1 MASLLVVKDLVK
13 HFPLPGS
20 KKVVTAVNGISFECN
35 QSKTL
40 GLIGESGCGKTTA
53 ARCILKLIEPT
64 GGEVFFHDQK
74 ISSMKPKEFRS
85 LRTNMQLVFQEPFD
99 SLNPLM
105 SADSIIAEPVKLWY
119 RLKGGD
125 LKSRVIELASLVGL
139 DKEDLGRRP
148 AQLSGG
154 QQQRV
159 GIARALASNP
169 EFIVLDE
176 PISNLDPSAQGDILE
191 LLIELRN
198 RLRLSYL
205 FISHDLSTVR
215 DICDDVAVMYLG
227 KIVEIGP
234 VKDVFNSTY
243 HPYSRALLSS
253 VLYPDPWVKRERF
266 VLKGE
271 VPSPVDLPQGC
282 YLYSRCPIAVDE
294 CKETP
299 PYSTEVG
306 YHHFVAC
313 TQVKTPISSQE
324 SDKESSKVG

>member
-1 MASLLVVKDLVK
+1 MVSLLVVKDLVK
-13 HFPLPGS
+13 RFLMPGS
-20 KKVVTAVNGISFECN
+20 QKVVSAVNGISFECN
-35 QSKTL
+35 EGKTL

-53 ARCILKLIEPT
+53 ARCILKLLEPT

-74 ISSMKPKEFRS
+74 TSSMKQEQFRR
-85 LRTNMQLVFQEPFD
+85 LRAKMQLVFQEPFD

-105 SADSIIAEPVKLWY
+105 SAASIIGEPVKLWY
-119 RLKGGD
+119 GLKGSN
-125 LKSRVIELASLVGL
+125 LKSRVIELASLVGF

-176 PISNLDPSAQGDILE
+176 PISNLDPSAQGEVLE
-191 LLIELRN
+191 LLIQLQST
-198 RLRLSYL
+198 LGLSYL

-215 DICDDVAVMYLG
+215 EICDDIAVMYLG
-227 KIVEIGP
+227 KIVEMGSA
-234 VKDVFNSTY
+234 KDVFNSPC

-253 VLYPDPWVKRERF
+253 VLYPDPWTKRERF

-271 VPSPVDLPQGC
+271 VPSPVDLPKGC
-282 YLYSRCPIAVDE
+282 YLFSRCPIAMDE
-294 CKETP
+294 CKEIP
-299 PYSTEVG
+299 PCSTEVG
-306 YHHFVAC
+306 PNHFVAC
-313 TQVKTPISSQE
+313 TQVSTLTSTQAS
-324 SDKESSKVG
+324 